1 MCDVIAETLF
11 SVCFHSS
18 KKQLRKKI
26 LKNNMSS
33 PGYEDNV
40 YDSEE
45 NFFEENTDSD
55 IDELRDLIGNLHPH
69 SHTCLKL
76 TIEH

>member
-1 MCDVIAETLF
+1 
-11 SVCFHSS
+11 
-18 KKQLRKKI
+18 
-26 LKNNMSS
+26 MSS

-76 TIEH
+76 TIEHQNKM